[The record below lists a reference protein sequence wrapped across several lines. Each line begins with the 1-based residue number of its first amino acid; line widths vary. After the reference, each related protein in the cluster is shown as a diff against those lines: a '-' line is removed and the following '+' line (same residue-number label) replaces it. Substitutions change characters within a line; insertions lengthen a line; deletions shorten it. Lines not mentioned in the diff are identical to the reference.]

1 MPEKRIEKRK
11 RKYLDYISLL
21 KATGLTPKQAG
32 DMDDFSRLL
41 SSLDQYMDPENPKK
55 IDKVTFA
62 QVLNKYVAFQ
72 KKLESFE
79 PSDAGKNVYEKFR
92 KALAKDIRLFYKA
105 IDNSD
110 EDEFD
115 LQDLFEQSRSV
126 TLKVNEE
133 DINKNGGYLSSR
145 IRINMVS
152 PEGQHMDGYFTPHT
166 EFLTFKDELKTVFDE
181 VSGND
186 PVKRDFFAY
195 VLDVNSKNKSKLL
208 TKYEICGE
216 LLEDNALHVRSK
228 FKSRNNYIRSFKKAL
243 IEDLQNYLIK
253 KNIDPES
260 QEAMQLKDYVER
272 QASDYK
278 EIDKVINAA
287 NKAEKILNKHALY
300 QQNKISNHVQ
310 IDKRNSAMSMVADLC
325 GVSDV
330 IAYSTNMRLKVGEKT
345 YKGTFM
351 QQVEGADISK
361 FTEDNLFMES
371 MPKMFED
378 PGYIK
383 DMANIQIVD
392 FICGNSDR
400 HFGNFIFQYKTVNI
414 DGVERKIITGVK
426 GIDNDLSFGNKS
438 FSNMGIWKNV
448 ISPEK
453 LLIIPKETAQK
464 VMSMNMVALKAMLSG
479 YSLSKEQVQRVENR
493 MNYLK
498 KMIAKGREY
507 YRQNP
512 NAPLQEGMLKEV
524 DDKEIAELS
533 VQEDLNKGYY
543 PVYDDN
549 GNKMY
554 EKKYNQFVMGKD
566 VFETNHFQQELIDNN
581 IESLEPVLVDADNME
596 ETVINALE
604 RLKTAN
610 IGNFIGSG
618 KYRDMLSSTK
628 NLVDMLDCSFKS
640 LYKSENRRK
649 IINPVL
655 LEIGNQIDD
664 AIAKSGAYLTY
675 KNNQLTREHRQA
687 SDREQRRL
695 DAATRNREVLTEFKK
710 IYDKFR
716 AMDTKN
722 KEILRDNNQRIAQAR
737 AEINEI
743 KQKSLERK
751 QRKIQEGIVP
761 FTKGKVQEMIN
772 EDLEWIKYN
781 VHLVKGGKNLI
792 EPFNSS
798 EDIILKNIET
808 DDRLSYMLISSNFD
822 DKNEDE
828 FLDAKMINTLADKI
842 LADRLLS
849 TNFDKTFGKSIGT
862 DYQKYSEC
870 RNVIID
876 FYKDTDFWKNERKT
890 LINTI
895 RNESMIIR
903 RATIDE
909 NVPNEEAE
917 DNKRKVFEYRKKHE
931 NDLKRIN
938 AHFASG
944 ETADEKKAW
953 VSKAGEKGIKISQ
966 DIKGIIKGIV
976 KPPANKTKEVGNMH
990 K

>member
-1 MPEKRIEKRK
+1 MPEKRVVKRK
-11 RKYLDYISLL
+11 RKYLDYISTL
-21 KATGLTPKQAG
+21 KSAGLTPEQAK
-32 DMDDFSRLL
+32 DMDDFLNLL
-41 SSLDQYMDPENPKK
+41 SSLDQYMDPDNPKK
-55 IDKVTFA
+55 IDKITFA
-62 QVLNKYVAFQ
+62 RALNKYVDFQ

-79 PSDAGKNVYEKFR
+79 PANASKTIYEKFR
-92 KALAKDIRLFYKA
+92 KTLAKDIRLFYNA

-115 LQDLFEQSRSV
+115 LQDLFEKSRSV
-126 TLKVNEE
+126 TLKLNEE
-133 DINKNGGYLSSR
+133 DIQRKGANLSNR

-152 PEGQHMDGYFTPHT
+152 PEGKQMNGYFTPHT
-166 EFLTFKDELKTVFDE
+166 ELLTIQDELNEVYDE

-186 PVKRDFFAY
+186 PVKRNFIAY
-195 VLDVNSKNKSKLL
+195 VLNVTAERQSKVNNVF
-208 TKYEICGE
+208 ERCGE
-216 LLEDNALHVRSK
+216 FLFDNALHVRSK
-228 FKSRNNYIRSFKKAL
+228 FQNRQKYIRPFKKAL
-243 IEDLQNYLIK
+243 EEDLKDYLIK
-253 KNIDPES
+253 KNIDPDS

-278 EIDKVINAA
+278 EIDKIVNGA
-287 NKAEKILNKHALY
+287 NKAHKIRNKYALY
-300 QQNKISNHVQ
+300 SQNKISNHVQ

-361 FTEDNLFMES
+361 LTEDNLFMES

-426 GIDNDLSFGNKS
+426 GIDNDLSFGDVSYTSMKR
-438 FSNMGIWKNV
+438 FKQF

-453 LLIIPKETAQK
+453 MLIIPKETAK
-464 VMSMNMVALKAMLSG
+464 KIMSMNMVAIKAMLSG

-493 MNYLK
+493 LKYLK
-498 KMIAKGREY
+498 VLIAKGREF
-507 YRQNP
+507 YRQHP
-512 NAPLQEGMLKEV
+512 DAPLQEGMLKEV
-524 DDKEIAELS
+524 DDGEIAELS

-543 PVYDDN
+543 KVNHGYIV
-549 GNKMY
+549 Y

-581 IESLEPVLVDADNME
+581 IESLEPVLIDADNME
-596 ETVINALE
+596 ESVFNALE
-604 RLKTAN
+604 GLKTAN

-618 KYRDMLSSTK
+618 KYRDMLSST
-628 NLVDMLDCSFKS
+628 NSLVNKLNSSFKS
-640 LYKSENRRK
+640 LFKVVNRAK
-649 IINPVL
+649 IINPAL
-655 LEIGNQIDD
+655 LEIGRQIED
-664 AIAKSGAYLTY
+664 AIAKSEAYREY
-675 KNNQLTREHRQA
+675 KNSQLQREHREP
-687 SDREQRRL
+687 SEREQRRL
-695 DAATRNREVLTEFKK
+695 DAANSNIEVLTNFKK

-716 AMDTKN
+716 AIDTKN
-722 KEILRDNNQRIAQAR
+722 KEILRDNNQRLAQAR

-761 FTKGKVQEMIN
+761 FTRGKVQEMIE
-772 EDLEWIKYN
+772 EDLEYINYN
-781 VHLVKGGKNLI
+781 IRLVKTGQKLL
-792 EPFNSS
+792 EPFESK
-798 EDIILKNIET
+798 EDVLLKNIEA

-822 DKNEDE
+822 EKNEDE
-828 FLDAKMINTLADKI
+828 FLDAKKIDTLADRI
-842 LADRLLS
+842 LADRILS
-849 TNFDKTFGKSIGT
+849 TNLDENFMKKIGT
-862 DYQKYSEC
+862 DYKKYSDC
-870 RNVIID
+870 RDVIIE
-876 FYKDTDFWKNERKT
+876 YYNNTDFWKKERKI

-895 RNESMIIR
+895 RNEAAIIR
-903 RATIDE
+903 RATVDD
-909 NVPNEEAE
+909 NLANEEAE
-917 DNKRKVFEYRKKHE
+917 DNKRKVFEYRHKHE

-938 AHFASG
+938 SRFASG
-944 ETADEKKAW
+944 ETVNEKTAW
-953 VSKAGEKGIKISQ
+953 ASKAKENGIKISA
-966 DIKGIIKGIV
+966 DIKGIIKGIISPPV
-976 KPPANKTKEVGNMH
+976 NKPKAAVNNIH